1 MQMVRRPQCIANAA
15 NAQHSTGPKTEQ
27 GKSTVAKN
35 GVQHG
40 LFAAYERLAPADAA
54 RITQFIEELSDGF
67 QIQSAA
73 FADVIRQYAI
83 AKWRSELFYR
93 MEASV
98 LESAIADERASPESA
113 ALIEEYGEDILFG
126 HAIRHDAAGPNAF
139 TKLMRYE
146 SRVMKELGRA
156 RDSYYKL
163 LEILAGENAKP
174 ISGPKAVNTHPAPP
188 ETPSQTPRNAPCP
201 CGSGIKFK
209 RCCGIESPAMLH

>member
-1 MQMVRRPQCIANAA
+1 MATAAQCIANAA

-54 RITQFIEELSDGF
+54 RVNNFIDELSAGF
-67 QIQSAA
+67 RVQNPGFS
-73 FADVIRQYAI
+73 DVIRQYAI

-98 LESAIADERASPESA
+98 LESAIADERANPDSA
-113 ALIEEYGEDILFG
+113 ALIEQYGEDILLG

-139 TKLMRYE
+139 SKLMRYE

-156 RDSYYKL
+156 RDVYHKL
-163 LEILAGENAKP
+163 LEIVAAENAKP
-174 ISGPKAVNTHPAPP
+174 IPAPKAVNAQPAPP
-188 ETPSQTPRNAPCP
+188 ETSPETPRNAPCP
-201 CGSGIKFK
+201 CGSGQKFK